1 MRLVHNE
8 DGTEVTGVIAKDS
21 NSGEYTQYNGRAVV
35 LACGDIGSNSAMYN
49 AICRENYEL
58 GEYKDCSAMS
68 GRDGSGIAMAMRIGA
83 KVEIATGGD
92 MGSHAFIPLSP
103 CLLYTSRCV

>member
-1 MRLVHNE
+1 MPNTFEMCIR
-8 DGTEVTGVIAKDS
+8 D
-21 NSGEYTQYNGRAVV
+21 R
-35 LACGDIGSNSAMYN
+35 YN

-58 GEYKDCSAMS
+58 GEYKDCSVMS

-92 MGSHAFIPLSP
+92 MGRDVYKRQA
-103 CLLYTSRCV
+103 